1 MVLNLSIKLEEL
13 LFAIQ
18 SSNMELKF
26 FYSKIEERLI
36 CVFDG
41 LVDGAENSEL
51 IEEIEY
57 SDDYILVPNKYDV
70 DEYSMMERFIY
81 TIPSELIQSRLE
93 ESIHGKGAFRR
104 FKDAIFNLGINEEW
118 YKFRDECYKEF
129 AKEWCDDYH
138 VTFIE

>member
-26 FYSKIEERLI
+26 FYSKIKERLI

-57 SDDYILVPNKYDV
+57 SDD
-70 DEYSMMERFIY
+70 
-81 TIPSELIQSRLE
+81 
-93 ESIHGKGAFRR
+93 
-104 FKDAIFNLGINEEW
+104 
-118 YKFRDECYKEF
+118 
-129 AKEWCDDYH
+129 
-138 VTFIE
+138 

>member
-1 MVLNLSIKLEEL
+1 MTKLTIRLEEL
-13 LFAIQ
+13 IIAIK
-18 SSNMELKF
+18 SSNMELKI

-41 LVDGAENSEL
+41 LVDGKENSEL
-51 IEEIEY
+51 IEEIEC

-70 DEYSMMERFIY
+70 DEYSMMEKFIY

-93 ESIHGKGAFRR
+93 ELIQGKGAFRR
-104 FKDAIFNLGINEEW
+104 FKDAIFNLGITEEW

-129 AKEWCDDYH
+129 AKEWCEYH
-138 VTFIE
+138 NIAFIE

>member
-1 MVLNLSIKLEEL
+1 MSIRLEEL
-13 LFAIQ
+13 LIAIQ
-18 SSNMELKF
+18 SSNMELKI

-41 LVDGAENSEL
+41 LVDGEENSEL
-51 IEEIEY
+51 IEEIEC

-70 DEYSMMERFIY
+70 DEYSMMEKFIY

-93 ESIHGKGAFRR
+93 ELIQGKGAFRR
-104 FKDAIFNLGINEEW
+104 FKDAIFNLGITEEW

-129 AKEWCDDYH
+129 AKEWCEYH
-138 VTFIE
+138 NIAFIE

>member
-1 MVLNLSIKLEEL
+1 MTKLTIRLEEL
-13 LFAIQ
+13 IIAIQ
-18 SSNMELKF
+18 SSNMELKI
-26 FYSKIEERLI
+26 FYSTIEERLI

-41 LVDGAENSEL
+41 LVDGKENSEL
-51 IEEIEY
+51 IEEIEC

-93 ESIHGKGAFRR
+93 ELIQGKGAFRR
-104 FKDAIFNLGINEEW
+104 FKDAIFNLGITEEW

-129 AKEWCDDYH
+129 AKEWCEYH
-138 VTFIE
+138 NIAFIE

>member
-1 MVLNLSIKLEEL
+1 MSIRLEEL
-13 LFAIQ
+13 LIAIQ
-18 SSNMELKF
+18 SSNMELKI

-41 LVDGAENSEL
+41 LVDGEENSEL
-51 IEEIEY
+51 IEEIEC

-70 DEYSMMERFIY
+70 DEYLMMEKFIY

-93 ESIHGKGAFRR
+93 ELIQGKGAFRR
-104 FKDAIFNLGINEEW
+104 FKDAIFNLGITEEW

-129 AKEWCDDYH
+129 AKEWCEYH
-138 VTFIE
+138 NIAFIE

>member
-1 MVLNLSIKLEEL
+1 
-13 LFAIQ
+13 
-18 SSNMELKF
+18 MELKI
-26 FYSKIEERLI
+26 FYSTIEERLI

-41 LVDGAENSEL
+41 LVDGEENSEL
-51 IEEIEY
+51 IEEIEC

-93 ESIHGKGAFRR
+93 ELIQGKGAFRR
-104 FKDAIFNLGINEEW
+104 FKDAIFNLGITEEW

-129 AKEWCDDYH
+129 AKEWCEYH
-138 VTFIE
+138 NIAFIE